1 VFHQLADLDN
11 TKMELIATL
20 KNSVKGKW
28 PTGNSIPYCRV
39 GRTIFSIFFLLFS
52 HENNP
57 LLQDIS
63 NQMRSCRLPQ
73 CSVVVIKSGIPLKE
87 LELFQGYNAGNILLQ
102 LFSRPFSCHILIT
115 IYVPVYIFIYVY
127 L

>member
-1 VFHQLADLDN
+1 
-11 TKMELIATL
+11 MELIATL

-52 HENNP
+52 HEDNP

-63 NQMRSCRLPQ
+63 DQMRSCRLPQ
-73 CSVVVIKSGIPLKE
+73 LAVL
-87 LELFQGYNAGNILLQ
+87 
-102 LFSRPFSCHILIT
+102 H
-115 IYVPVYIFIYVY
+115 
-127 L
+127 